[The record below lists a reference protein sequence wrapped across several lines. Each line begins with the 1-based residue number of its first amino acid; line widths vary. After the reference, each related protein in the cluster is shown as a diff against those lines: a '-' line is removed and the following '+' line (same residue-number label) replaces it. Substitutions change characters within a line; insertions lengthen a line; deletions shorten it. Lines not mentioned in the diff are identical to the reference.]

1 MKIETGEN
9 GLFAHR
15 ASIANSTARTGNQA
29 SFAAVL
35 AGKTQEV
42 SANNASTSTS
52 ATQIKKYDFTNMTP
66 QALTEAVNSLIQSG
80 QMDLDESSSLLGFMA
95 PTALSKVVYDG
106 TAPASSRQPM
116 NVFSKIQEGIDGALS
131 RNERSSAENLQR
143 AADALLRFQ
152 DKVIKANISV

>member
-15 ASIANSTARTGNQA
+15 ASIANSTAQAGNQA

-35 AGKTQEV
+35 AEKTQET
-42 SANNASTSTS
+42 SANNAATS
-52 ATQIKKYDFTNMTP
+52 AAQIQKYDFTNMTP

-80 QMDLDESSSLLGFMA
+80 QMDLDESSPLLGLMA

-106 TAPASSRQPM
+106 TAPASSLQPM

-131 RNERSSAENLQR
+131 RNERASAEGLQR
-143 AADALLRFQ
+143 AADVLLRFQ
-152 DKVIKANISV
+152 DKAVKVNMFA

>member
-15 ASIANSTARTGNQA
+15 ASIANSTAQVGNQA

-35 AGKTQEV
+35 AEKTQET
-42 SANNASTSTS
+42 SANNAATS
-52 ATQIKKYDFTNMTP
+52 ATQVKKYDFTNMTP

-106 TAPASSRQPM
+106 TAPVSSHQPM

-131 RNERSSAENLQR
+131 RNERASAEGLQR

-152 DKVIKANISV
+152 DKAVKVNMFA

>member
-15 ASIANSTARTGNQA
+15 ASIANPTAQAGNQA

-35 AGKTQEV
+35 AEKTQEV
-42 SANNASTSTS
+42 SANNASSS
-52 ATQIKKYDFTNMTP
+52 ATQVKKYDFTNMTP

-106 TAPASSRQPM
+106 TAPASSHQPM

-131 RNERSSAENLQR
+131 RNEKSSAEGLQR

-152 DKVIKANISV
+152 DKAVKVNMFA